1 MGKSK
6 FGTYIVLGA
15 LLGGAV
21 SLLDRSTRKQLV
33 GKSKKMF
40 STVRYYSQNPD
51 ALQTKIQEKMDKYD
65 TMYEKFSEDASYIKE
80 KVDEI
85 KQLTPQVKELVVDTK
100 EAFVESKDEYKAM
113 INEQSQEELG
123 KQ

>member
-1 MGKSK
+1 MGKNK

-15 LLGGAV
+15 LLGGAA
-21 SLLDRSTRKQLV
+21 SLLDRSTRNQVV

-40 STVRYYSQNPD
+40 STVRYYSQNTD
-51 ALQTKIQEKMDKYD
+51 ALKLKIQEKKDKYE

-100 EAFVESKDEYKAM
+100 EAFVESKDEYKA
-113 INEQSQEELG
+113 IVNEQTQDELG
-123 KQ
+123 KH